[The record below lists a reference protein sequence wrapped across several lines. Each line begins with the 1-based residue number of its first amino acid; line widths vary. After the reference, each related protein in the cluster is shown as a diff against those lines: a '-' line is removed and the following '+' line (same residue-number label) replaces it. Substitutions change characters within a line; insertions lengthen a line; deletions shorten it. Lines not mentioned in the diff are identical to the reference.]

1 MLVLST
7 SEALYSS
14 LEEQEMPTSRS
25 RSIQKKNS
33 SGGSLIY
40 NKGDGTMAAVT
51 SIMMMERRY
60 VDKKMNIVCAFLCI
74 LWFIDISRYWGWRS
88 MG

>member
-7 SEALYSS
+7 SEALYSL

-33 SGGSLIY
+33 SGLSLIY
-40 NKGDGTMAAVT
+40 SKEDGTMAAVT

-60 VDKKMNIVCAFLCI
+60 V
-74 LWFIDISRYWGWRS
+74 R
-88 MG
+88 

>member
-1 MLVLST
+1 MLST
-7 SEALYSS
+7 SEALYSL

-33 SGGSLIY
+33 SGVSLIY

-74 LWFIDISRYWGWRS
+74 LGFIDISRYWGWRS